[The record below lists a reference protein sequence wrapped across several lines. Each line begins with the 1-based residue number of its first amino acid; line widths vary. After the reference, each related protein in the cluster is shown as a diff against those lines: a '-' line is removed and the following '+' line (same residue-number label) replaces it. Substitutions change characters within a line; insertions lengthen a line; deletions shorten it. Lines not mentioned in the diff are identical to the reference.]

1 MHWLLWFAQV
11 FLLTK
16 WIGTVRPPCF
26 FGNFLI
32 FPTCRSSVFKMS
44 FSLLSEPG
52 LGSPIKSKKSFLFCA
67 TEFADK
73 DAFLMIDGFAEVRFR
88 RKPATCFWCRGQSV
102 RVSSSSLGWNDI
114 SMKNGASF
122 SRHLVSIPSRSVQ
135 ESDISFS
142 AAKDWP
148 KSTTSI
154 ASTMRWSTE
163 ISQVVCQECLCE
175 SHTSWNF
182 YFFRDLSI
190 WWVNQSRTRLHFH
203 NRDKIWISYFYVSSE
218 VWAMQKRESPSPRLS
233 CKSDLI
239 KSYFGQPWFSFLA
252 FSWDTIGLV
261 SFSFDGQ
268 NNVQHL

>member
-1 MHWLLWFAQV
+1 MLHWLLLFAQV
-11 FLLTK
+11 FFLTK

-52 LGSPIKSKKSFLFCA
+52 LGSPIKSKNSFLFCA

-102 RVSSSSLGWNDI
+102 RVSSSSFGWNDI
-114 SMKNGASF
+114 SMKKGASF

-163 ISQVVCQECLCE
+163 ISQVVCQEGLCE
-175 SHTSWNF
+175 SQTSWNF
-182 YFFRDLSI
+182 NFLETCR
-190 WWVNQSRTRLHFH
+190 
-203 NRDKIWISYFYVSSE
+203 
-218 VWAMQKRESPSPRLS
+218 
-233 CKSDLI
+233 SDELI
-239 KSYFGQPWFSFLA
+239 KAEPDYISTIEIRFEYLIFMWVVRFGRCRNEKVLRRVFHANQ
-252 FSWDTIGLV
+252 I
-261 SFSFDGQ
+261 
-268 NNVQHL
+268 